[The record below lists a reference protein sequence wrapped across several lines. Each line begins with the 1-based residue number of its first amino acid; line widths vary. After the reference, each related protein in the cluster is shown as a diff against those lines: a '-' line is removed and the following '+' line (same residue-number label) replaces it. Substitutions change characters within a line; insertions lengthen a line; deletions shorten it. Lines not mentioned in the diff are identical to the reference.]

1 MELRH
6 LRHFVAVAE
15 ELHFGRAAKRL
26 RMAQPPLSQS
36 IKRLEESLHT
46 RLLERDSRQV
56 RLTPAGAALLGEARE
71 VLARADLAERTVH
84 RVASGEVG
92 RLRIGFV
99 PMSTMHILP
108 QAILRFHKR
117 WPDVDVRLHERTSKA
132 QSDSVR
138 DGTLDAGIVI
148 RHLTDTAGLA
158 VCELERCS
166 YVAVVPA
173 SWPMAKHKAIR
184 LADLAGQP
192 LLMFPQQMREHFFPP
207 FAAACRRAGFVPKI
221 AQRIVQPYTMFNLV
235 ANGLGIG
242 IVQDTAGSLKIE
254 GVAYVPI
261 RDLPEGFSDEIVLIW
276 MPGAASPALRA
287 MVEVVKQVASNV
299 A

>member
-56 RLTPAGAALLGEARE
+56 RLTSAGAALLGEARE

-108 QAILRFHKR
+108 QAILRFHQR
-117 WPDVDVRLHERTSKA
+117 WPDVDVRLYERTSKA

-148 RHLTDTAGLA
+148 RHLTETAGLA

-173 SWPMAKHKAIR
+173 HWPMAKHKAIR
-184 LADLAGQP
+184 LAGAV
-192 LLMFPQQMREHFFPP
+192 
-207 FAAACRRAGFVPKI
+207 FALNR
-221 AQRIVQPYTMFNLV
+221 L
-235 ANGLGIG
+235 GLGPDFIEPERTDHPNRF
-242 IVQDTAGSLKIE
+242 VADEAGNI
-254 GVAYVPI
+254 
-261 RDLPEGFSDEIVLIW
+261 LPADQGNVIAEF
-276 MPGAASPALRA
+276 ALEK
-287 MVEVVKQVASNV
+287 VDQPPPVNIFLFGHFGEYFG
-299 A
+299 